1 MARFNASSADSRA
14 EKTNGLA
21 HAIAEPGY
29 VQQVAAE
36 PWVRKLVPFIV
47 VVFLAVIW
55 AGAIVQL
62 SHDKTDTLMKA
73 KVDLDHIS
81 ALAAID
87 LQIELGRTPVENDAI
102 RAKLR
107 MALGQHA
114 LDDGRV
120 SYLTNRSG
128 TIIAAEPATNLARP
142 LEDVLG
148 KSQVLTSLADRAGV
162 MFIPL
167 GDGTPALATVRNIGG
182 GYGQLAFVQPV
193 EMALRPWRNRAL
205 SMALIAAASTLVI
218 ATLAVAFYQ
227 QNTRARAA
235 DILCSGMDLRIDT
248 VLNSGRSGLWDWDVA
263 RGRVYWSDSMFAL
276 LGRQRTSAFM
286 SFADIKS
293 MIHPG
298 DFNLFE
304 AADSLASKTYKGI
317 DHEFRLR
324 HASGDWVW
332 FRARGEMIAEGDSQ
346 HLVGIAV
353 DISEQKAMAE
363 MHRTADIRVREAV
376 ESISEA
382 FALFDAEDRLVVANS
397 KFQKLLNL
405 PPALSKPGTTRLA
418 INTASSGTQIAQEF
432 ALPPCAETGTR
443 SYEIL
448 LKDGRWFHGNERL
461 TKDGSHVSILSD
473 ITAHK
478 SYEISLAASNAVL
491 EQTVHDL
498 KISRSAYQQQ
508 SREKSEL
515 ADRYM
520 LQTAVAESANRA
532 KAEFLAN
539 MSHELRTPLNHIIGF
554 AEMMESGIYGA
565 LGNDRY
571 EEYAKD
577 ISVSGRYL
585 LDVISDILDM
595 SSLEA
600 ERVRLDRN
608 QVALG
613 LIVDSVAHD
622 FSDAIASKHI
632 RFDMR
637 KTGPLHVI
645 GDSKALTQII
655 RNIMSNAIKF
665 TPQGGH
671 VGLRAKRVG
680 EAIHMFFED
689 TGAGIS
695 VDAMEKIGRP
705 FEQSGAVFENGFKGS
720 GLGLAIARSLAEL
733 HGGSLRIRSR
743 LGSGTIVMLKL
754 PVRGA
759 LSLLDE
765 HPQIC

>member
-1 MARFNASSADSRA
+1 MARFNASSADPRA
-14 EKTNGLA
+14 EKMNGLA
-21 HAIAEPGY
+21 NAIAKPGY

-73 KVDLDHIS
+73 KVDLEHIS
-81 ALAAID
+81 SLAAID
-87 LQIELGRTPVENDAI
+87 LQIELGRMPAENDTI

-107 MALGQHA
+107 MSLGQHA

-120 SYLTNRSG
+120 SYLTNRTGS
-128 TIIAAEPATNLARP
+128 IVAAEPTANMGRL
-142 LEDVLG
+142 LDDVLG
-148 KSQVLTSLADRAGV
+148 PSQVLTSLADRAGV
-162 MFIPL
+162 MFITL
-167 GDGTPALATVRNIGG
+167 ADGTSAFATVRNIGG

-193 EMALRPWRNRAL
+193 EKALRPWQNRAL

-235 DILCSGMDLRIDT
+235 DVLCSGMDLRIDT

-263 RGRVYWSDSMFAL
+263 RGRIYWSDSMFAL
-276 LGRQRTSAFM
+276 LGRKRGGEFM
-286 SFADIKS
+286 SFADIES

-304 AADSLASKTYKGI
+304 AADSLASSTHRQI

-324 HASGDWVW
+324 HAKGHWVW
-332 FRARGEMIAEGDSQ
+332 FRARGEMITEGDAR

-353 DISEQKAMAE
+353 DISDQKAIAE

-376 ESISEA
+376 ERISEA
-382 FALFDAEDRLVVANS
+382 FALYDADDRLVIANS
-397 KFQKLLNL
+397 KYQDLLGL
-405 PPALSKPGTTRLA
+405 TETLTRPGTSRQA
-418 INTASSGTQIAQEF
+418 INTASSGTQVAQEF
-432 ALPPCAETGTR
+432 PLPACAETGSR
-443 SYEIL
+443 SYQML
-448 LKDGRWFHGNERL
+448 LKDGRWFHANERS
-461 TKDGSHVSILSD
+461 TKDGGHVSILSD

-478 SYEISLAASNAVL
+478 AYEISLAANNAVL

-515 ADRYM
+515 ADMYM
-520 LQTAVAESANRA
+520 LQTAAAESANRA

-554 AEMMESGIYGA
+554 AEMMESGMYGP

-571 EEYAKD
+571 SEYAKD
-577 ISVSGRYL
+577 ISISGRYL

-600 ERVRLDRN
+600 ERVRLERK

-613 LIVDSVAHD
+613 PIVDSVA
-622 FSDAIASKHI
+622 ANLAAVIEGKKI
-632 RFDMR
+632 TFDIR

-665 TPQGGH
+665 TPEGGQ
-671 VGLRAKRVG
+671 VGLRAKRIG
-680 EAIHMFFED
+680 ESIHLFFED
-689 TGAGIS
+689 SGAGIS
-695 VDAMEKIGRP
+695 ADAMEKIGRP

-720 GLGLAIARSLAEL
+720 GLGLAISRSLAEL
-733 HGGSLRIRSR
+733 HGGSLRIRSK

-754 PVRGA
+754 PVKGA
-759 LSLLDE
+759 LSLLE
-765 HPQIC
+765 NHPQA